1 MAMRFFY
8 IYSMCGIAGIV
19 QSGLVSDSSK
29 MSDTLRNMTNAI
41 AHRGPDG
48 EGYWIN
54 ESGKVGFG
62 HRRLSII
69 DLSDAAAQP
78 MHYLDRYTVV
88 YNGEL
93 YNFIEIKATLQHKGY
108 SFRTQSDT
116 EVILAAYDCWKE
128 KCLDEFD
135 GMFAFAL
142 WDEKEQLLFAA
153 RDRFGEKPF
162 YYFKNDEQF
171 LFASEMKALWAAGI
185 TKEKNNTF
193 LLYYL
198 CDGQMTN
205 PHNPAETFYENI
217 FSLPAASYLKY
228 ELSKNI
234 FTVNRWWDL
243 DKESS
248 VAISEKEATEK
259 LYQLISTS
267 VKRRLRSD
275 VEVGNSLSGGLDSST
290 ILSLIHQQS
299 EKPKTFSAIFPG
311 FEKDE
316 SAYINEILSQYPST
330 NFSITPS
337 ANDLSND
344 LEKFLYHHEQPVQS
358 SSVYLQ
364 YKVYALAKQHNIKVI
379 LDGQGADEILGGYT
393 KYLHWYLQELV
404 AKGKFKLADAERKLL
419 QSNYPSLQ
427 WSWKNKVA
435 AFTPYL
441 TANRLQK
448 KVFQSIGKHTD
459 IDPDFSFHSFSK
471 EYVYKPP
478 VTKLNDILYYDTM
491 QNTLPELLR
500 YADRNSMAHGVEVR
514 LPYLNHELVQ
524 FIFSLPSYFKINNG
538 FTKWVL
544 RKTIE
549 PHLPPA
555 IVWRK
560 DKTGYEPPQQE
571 WMQQSIVQEQILE
584 AKRKLVKAEVLKKTV
599 LNRPVIAK
607 AAHEAENHDWRY
619 LCAASLL

>member
-1 MAMRFFY
+1 
-8 IYSMCGIAGIV
+8 MCGIAGII
-19 QSGLVSDSSK
+19 QSKQVSDISG
-29 MSDTLRNMTNAI
+29 MSDTLRSMTDAI

-54 ESGKVGFG
+54 ETGIAGLG

-78 MHYLDRYTVV
+78 MHYLDRYTIV

-93 YNFIEIKATLQHKGY
+93 YNYIELRETLQQKGY
-108 SFRTQSDT
+108 AFRSRSDT

-128 KCLDEFD
+128 ECLDEFD

-142 WDEKEQLLFAA
+142 WDEQEQILFAA

-162 YYFKNDEQF
+162 YYFKNDEQI
-171 LFASEMKALWAAGI
+171 LFASEMKALWAAGVA
-185 TKEKNNTF
+185 KEKDNTF

-198 CDGQMTN
+198 CDGQMMN

-217 FSLPAASYLKY
+217 FSLPAASYLRY
-228 ELSKNI
+228 EIGHNK

-248 VAISEKEATEK
+248 IGILEKEATEK
-259 LYQLISTS
+259 VYHLLSTS

-290 ILSLIHQQS
+290 ILSVIHQQS
-299 EKPKTFSAIFPG
+299 NNPKTFSAVFPG

-316 SAYINEILSQYPST
+316 SVYVNEVLSQYPST
-330 NFSITPS
+330 NFTITPS
-337 ANDLSND
+337 ADDLSND
-344 LEKFLYHHEQPVQS
+344 LEKFLYYQEEPVQS
-358 SSVYLQ
+358 ASVYLQ
-364 YKVYALAKQHNIKVI
+364 YKVYALAKQHGIKVI

-427 WSWKNKVA
+427 WNWKNKIA

-441 TANRLQK
+441 TANQLQK
-448 KVFQSIGKHTD
+448 KVFRSIGNHPD
-459 IDPDFSFHSFSK
+459 IDPDFSYHSFSK
-471 EYVYKPP
+471 EYVYKP
-478 VTKLNDILYYDTM
+478 VVHKLNDILYYDTM

-514 LPYLNHELVQ
+514 LPFLNHELVQ
-524 FIFSLPSYFKINNG
+524 FIFSLPSSIKIKDG
-538 FTKWVL
+538 FTKSVL
-544 RKTIE
+544 RKTME
-549 PHLPPA
+549 PHLPSA

-560 DKTGYEPPQQE
+560 DKTGYEPPQQQ
-571 WMQQSIVQEQILE
+571 WMQQSVVQEQIQE
-584 AKRKLVKAEVLKKTV
+584 AKRKLVKAEILKQTV
-599 LNRPVIAK
+599 LNKPVIAK
-607 AAHEAENHDWRY
+607 AAHAADNYDWRY
-619 LCAASLL
+619 LCAASLF

>member
-1 MAMRFFY
+1 
-8 IYSMCGIAGIV
+8 MCGIAGII
-19 QSGLVSDSSK
+19 QSGPVSDISK
-29 MSDTLRNMTNAI
+29 MSNTLQSMTNAI

-54 ESGKVGFG
+54 EAAKVGFG

-78 MHYLDRYTVV
+78 MHYLDRYTII

-93 YNFIEIKATLQHKGY
+93 YNYIEIRATLQQKGY

-142 WDEKEQLLFAA
+142 LDEKEQLLFAA

-171 LFASEMKALWAAGI
+171 LFASEMKALWAAGVI
-185 TKEKNNTF
+185 KEKNNTF

-198 CDGQMTN
+198 CDGQMMN
-205 PHNPAETFYENI
+205 PHNPSETFYENI
-217 FSLPAASYLKY
+217 FSLSTASYLKY
-228 ELSKNI
+228 DLNKNK
-234 FTVNRWWDL
+234 FTIDRWWDL

-248 VAISEKEATEK
+248 INISEKKATEK
-259 LYQLISTS
+259 IYHLLSTS

-275 VEVGNSLSGGLDSST
+275 VEVGNSLSGGIDSST
-290 ILSLIHQQS
+290 ILSLIYQQS
-299 EKPKTFSAIFPG
+299 NKPKTFSAIFPG

-316 SAYINEILSQYPST
+316 SVFIKEVLSQYPST
-330 NFSITPS
+330 SFTITPS
-337 ANDLSND
+337 ADDLSND
-344 LEKFLYHHEQPVQS
+344 LEKFLYYHDQPVQS
-358 SSVYLQ
+358 ASVYLQ
-364 YKVYALAKQHNIKVI
+364 YKIYALAKQHGIKVI

-404 AKGKFKLADAERKLL
+404 AKGKFKLAGAERKLL
-419 QSNYPSLQ
+419 QSNYPFLQ
-427 WSWKNKVA
+427 WGWKNKVA

-441 TANRLQK
+441 TANQLQK
-448 KVFQSIGKHTD
+448 KVFRSIGNQPD
-459 IDPDFSFHSFSK
+459 IDPDFSYHSFSK

-478 VTKLNDILYYDTM
+478 VSKLNDILYYDAI

-514 LPYLNHELVQ
+514 LPFLNHKLVQ
-524 FIFSLPSYFKINNG
+524 FIFSLPSSFKINNG
-538 FTKWVL
+538 FTKWIV
-544 RKTIE
+544 RKTME
-549 PHLPPA
+549 PYLSPA
-555 IVWRK
+555 IIWRK
-560 DKTGYEPPQQE
+560 DKIGYEPPQQQ
-571 WMQQSIVQEQILE
+571 WMQQNSVREQIQE
-584 AKRKLVKAEVLKKTV
+584 ARRKLVNAEILKQTV
-599 LNRPVIAK
+599 LNKPVVAK
-607 AAHEAENHDWRY
+607 AAHEADNYDWRY
-619 LCAASLL
+619 LCAASML